1 MNPRITTNQP
11 RVSAPLQALNDFD
24 GVLVIDKPSGPTSHD
39 IVDIIRKQFGF
50 RKVGHGGTLDPQ
62 ATGLL
67 LILIGKGTKLSERIM
82 GSDKEYEGAMKL
94 GVATATQ
101 DAQGEI
107 IRESDCSFVT
117 RDQVE
122 AQMAGLTGDIQQ
134 LPPMVSAVKV
144 DGVPLY
150 KHARKG
156 RTIERKSRLVHV
168 YEFKMKDFDLPLA
181 SFFIRCTKGT
191 YVRTLCADIGE
202 ALGCGAH
209 LEQLR
214 RTRSG
219 SVSIE
224 EAVQL
229 DKVQNMKHEE
239 LAGCIIPLSVFIASK
254 I

>member
-1 MNPRITTNQP
+1 MKPRITNQP
-11 RVSAPLQALNDFD
+11 RTFAPLQSLNDFD
-24 GVLVIDKPSGPTSHD
+24 GVLVVDKPSGPTSHD
-39 IVDIIRKQFGF
+39 IVDMIRKKFGF

-82 GSDKEYEGAMKL
+82 GSDKEYEGIMKL
-94 GVATATQ
+94 GVATSTQ

-107 IRESDCSFVT
+107 IREADCGFVT
-117 RDQVE
+117 RDQIE
-122 AQMAGLTGDIQQ
+122 AQMAGFTGDIQQ

-156 RTIERKSRLVHV
+156 RIIERKPRLVHI
-168 YEFKMKDFDLPLA
+168 YEFKMKDFNLPRVNFL
-181 SFFIRCTKGT
+181 IRCTKGT

-209 LEQLR
+209 LEHLR
-214 RTRSG
+214 RTCSG
-219 SVSIE
+219 SVNIE

-229 DKVQNMKHEE
+229 DKVLDMKREE
-239 LAGCIIPLSVFIASK
+239 LAGCIIPLTVFIASK
-254 I
+254 M